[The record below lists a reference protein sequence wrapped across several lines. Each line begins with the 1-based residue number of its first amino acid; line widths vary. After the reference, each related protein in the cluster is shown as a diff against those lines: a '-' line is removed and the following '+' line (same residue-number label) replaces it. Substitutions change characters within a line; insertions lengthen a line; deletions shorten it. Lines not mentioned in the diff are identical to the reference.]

1 MRAGRVSKGECVSR
15 AGARPRQARRSI
27 PGLVSSTRSVPGAAP
42 SVTLPVAPALVAGV
56 KQAAWLTADG
66 EIALLPLA
74 FGLFAYAAIFS
85 LANAAMLAW
94 RIRAEDR
101 ALANQERPV

>member
-1 MRAGRVSKGECVSR
+1 
-15 AGARPRQARRSI
+15 
-27 PGLVSSTRSVPGAAP
+27 
-42 SVTLPVAPALVAGV
+42 
-56 KQAAWLTADG
+56 
-66 EIALLPLA
+66 LPLA
-74 FGLFAYAAIFS
+74 FGLLVYAAIFS